1 MPHYERDK
9 IGSMLVSAAENPPR
23 KRWTRAECETLESA
37 GIFDQQH
44 VELVEGELIDKM
56 RKTRPEIDAASLLT
70 G

>member
-1 MPHYERDK
+1 LNR
-9 IGSMLVSAAENPPR
+9 
-23 KRWTRAECETLESA
+23 
-37 GIFDQQH
+37 FDQQH